1 MSLASSKIASP
12 RIIKEMEEV
21 EAALYRK
28 KISDKYHTS
37 VPKFLRSQGPF
48 TVYDHAAHK
57 GQDKFDVVGNVNEQA
72 LTRFNGE
79 VNNIQKMREHEK
91 AQFYSAIDYMDR
103 EATFK
108 H

>member
-48 TVYDHAAHK
+48 AVYDHAAHK
-57 GQDKFDVVGNVNEQA
+57 GNRSYETVGNVNEQA
-72 LTRFNGE
+72 LGRFNGE
-79 VNNIQKMREHEK
+79 V
-91 AQFYSAIDYMDR
+91 
-103 EATFK
+103 
-108 H
+108 